1 MPTLETITAFIAMVF
16 TAVAMGYDLKT
27 RRIPNALTVT
37 AFAVGIAFH
46 AITSGFSGLG
56 LSLTGFLAGF
66 LPMALLW
73 LIGGG
78 GGGDVK
84 LMGALGAWVGGPV
97 VLIIF
102 IGSAATTMLWM
113 ILTLIGRA
121 LFRGQPVASVKSND
135 VTVDIEESSNG
146 LLPYAIPVAI
156 TTWTWMLIKFAASMA
171 SAQ

>member
-27 RRIPNALTVT
+27 RRIPNGLTVS
-37 AFAVGIAFH
+37 AFAAGIAFH
-46 AITSGFSGLG
+46 TIASGFSGLG
-56 LSLTGFLAGF
+56 FSLMGFVAGF
-66 LPMALLW
+66 LPMVLLW

-113 ILTLIGRA
+113 IVTLIGRA
-121 LFRGQPVASVKSND
+121 LLRGQPVANVKSND
-135 VTVDIEESSNG
+135 VALDMEASPNG
-146 LLPYAIPVAI
+146 LLPYAIPVAM
-156 TTWTWMLIKFAASMA
+156 TTWVWMLIKFAAAMA